1 MLTTLVA
8 TAVISNARS
17 NRNFDS
23 LDVAVYVDQLIR
35 SRCVS
40 IHGEVC
46 TCESVCAVD
55 DFLSQNMPFT
65 RHNPFDDLV
74 SMRRLQRSAEY
85 DVTFNTPYLGSG
97 AAYCSFHPMKE
108 SCHSYADSLVTH
120 EDQLDAAPV

>member
-17 NRNFDS
+17 NPNFDS
-23 LDVAVYVDQLIR
+23 LEVAVYVDQLIR

-74 SMRRLQRSAEY
+74 SMRRLYMLSMMSLSTLLIWALVLRI
-85 DVTFNTPYLGSG
+85 
-97 AAYCSFHPMKE
+97 AASI
-108 SCHSYADSLVTH
+108 
-120 EDQLDAAPV
+120 Q